1 MPTTFKD
8 AMLMLATYGP
18 RDKVG
23 QITAPLISHLSLLP
37 APYDPSQN
45 LFTSRTNSVALQR
58 FEPPNAHDTAIVHLA
73 LNVPGDPL
81 LGWPVKRKI
90 IERILTST
98 ALQEATWGYTLI
110 YQAVWEG
117 DPPTEADLSTLLPYL
132 QRLDATESDHP
143 KGPLATV
150 QIAGGELYLL
160 DLPLTEEGYAAAT
173 IYLALCPPSANDSFV
188 GELLFDSGATL
199 ALPDLLAHKG
209 YYLIRQ
215 YRAGDRFERFKQ
227 MQREII
233 DAAGKVLAALATLH
247 PQPLAAHDPNALP
260 YLTHDFPHY
269 LPSVIALKRLRIS
282 LAQQIAN
289 LTPLAHALGEV
300 SLLHQQNLHLAL
312 EELDLQFQ
320 RNEDVVEMAWKAID
334 FARLE
339 QGERAEAREETLQLW
354 LAVIGAVLSFCQVF
368 TWNTACWFL
377 LRFQLMPN
385 CQSQWALRPFLLQ
398 LFLSAL
404 LGVLVLCLLNRWR
417 KAS

>member
-1 MPTTFKD
+1 
-8 AMLMLATYGP
+8 MLATYGP
-18 RDKVG
+18 REKVE

-37 APYDPSQN
+37 SLDSPSQN
-45 LFTSRTNSVALQR
+45 LFTSSTNSVALQH

-81 LGWPVKRKI
+81 LGWPIKRKI
-90 IERILTST
+90 IERFLTAT
-98 ALQEATWGYTLI
+98 TLQEATWGYTLI

-117 DPPTEADLSTLLPYL
+117 DAPTDADLSTLLPYL
-132 QRLDATESDHP
+132 QCLAATENDQLKYS
-143 KGPLATV
+143 LATV

-160 DLPLTEEGYAAAT
+160 DLPLTTEGYAAAT
-173 IYLALCPPSANDSFV
+173 IYLALCPPAANDNFV
-188 GELLFDSGATL
+188 GELIFGPGAAL

-209 YYLIRQ
+209 YYLVRQ

-233 DAAGKVLAALATLH
+233 EAANNVLAALATFH
-247 PQPLAAHDPNALP
+247 PQPLAAHDPAALS

-269 LPSVIALKRLRIS
+269 LPLVIALKRLRLS

-289 LTPLAHALGEV
+289 LTPMAQALGEV
-300 SLLHQQNLHLAL
+300 SLLHQQNLQLAL

-320 RNEDVVEMAWKAID
+320 RNEDVVELAWKAID

-339 QGERAEAREETLQLW
+339 QGEKAEAREETLQRW

-377 LRFQLMPN
+377 LRLQLMPN

-398 LFLSAL
+398 FFSAAL
-404 LGVLVLCLLNRWR
+404 LGVLVLYCLNRWR
-417 KAS
+417 KAA